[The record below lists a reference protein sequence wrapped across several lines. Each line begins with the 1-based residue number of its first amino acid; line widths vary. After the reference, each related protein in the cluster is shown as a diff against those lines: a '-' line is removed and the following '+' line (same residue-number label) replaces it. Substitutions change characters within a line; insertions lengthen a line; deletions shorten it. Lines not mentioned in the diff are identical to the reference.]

1 MKINQDT
8 QQYFKFF
15 TSSAILLYKIVMASF
30 LSVVVPQKCGD
41 HMCSYDENVKDLDEY
56 NKFVLSFNLIT
67 GIVFVFFTIYESYR
81 EYYFIENF
89 DIDPNYSDNNLE
101 NVLGEYNDI
110 KNNLLKINKNY
121 RILSIILGNIVVLN
135 LIFSGILVF
144 QQYYYDFK
152 TVTVFFSNFLLVLD
166 KISTSI
172 AVSSDYEKLRAK
184 SYYQTEHSSFNVI
197 DSDKIKNNI

>member
-8 QQYFKFF
+8 KQYLTFF
-15 TSSAILLYKIVMASF
+15 TNSFILFYKIIMASF
-30 LSVVVPQKCGD
+30 LAIVVPQKCGD
-41 HMCSYDENVKDLDEY
+41 HMCSYNENVSDLDHY
-56 NKFVLSFNLIT
+56 NRFVLVFNLIT
-67 GIVFVFFTIYESYR
+67 SILFVFFTVYEGYR

-101 NVLGEYNDI
+101 NTITDYTEI

-121 RILSIILGNIVVLN
+121 RILSIIIANVIGLN
-135 LIFSGILVF
+135 LIFSSILVF
-144 QQYYYDFK
+144 AQYYYDFK
-152 TVTVFFSNFLLVLD
+152 TITVFFSNFLLVLD

-172 AVSSDYEKLRAK
+172 SVSSDYDKIKAT

-197 DSDKIKNNI
+197 DSDKIKNSL